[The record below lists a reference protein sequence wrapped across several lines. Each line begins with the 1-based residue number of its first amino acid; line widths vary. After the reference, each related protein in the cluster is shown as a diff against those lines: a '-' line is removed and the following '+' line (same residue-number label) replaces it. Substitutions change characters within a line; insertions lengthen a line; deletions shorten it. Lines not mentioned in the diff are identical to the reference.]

1 MKRTATQGTW
11 KTPPNMVYAKG
22 QESESPAPT
31 TAAATTTTAA
41 QPTTTTASVTGT
53 KMQLMGLPFPQ
64 QRRAVAPSMPTIFFN
79 PGAPPMQ
86 VAQPPPPAAAVAE
99 PPAPT
104 AIAPAP
110 APAKRK
116 SKKTTATTAAP
127 TSTAVEETV
136 PEAKEDKQ
144 KMLEH
149 SRTMARL
156 RRQQQ
161 RALTDSLESEFFELH
176 ATAAYLRALL
186 ASDNAN
192 SPLPKQE
199 KERVVHEAFER
210 AVTQLTPHVPSARS
224 QEMKTLVQSV
234 HRMQQEGGDDSVAPL
249 VQVPLAHHIQNLSL
263 SSDEQFGTFLAV
275 TLGSKKE
282 SFSFS
287 QERKRSSLLF
297 AVEETRGVFALMA
310 EEDAAPLVRCL
321 DFIDP
326 AVLGNN
332 GEVPQLLGSVRRLLL
347 MKRAAELLLCPA
359 LLSFPKTEHMVEQF
373 RDTLNAEQI
382 NRLLTWSIQNENTI
396 NSLKFAQPRH

>member
-1 MKRTATQGTW
+1 MKKAATQGTW

-22 QESESPAPT
+22 QDSESPAPPS
-31 TAAATTTTAA
+31 TTTAT
-41 QPTTTTASVTGT
+41 QTSASVSAAAAVTGT

-64 QRRAVAPSMPTIFFN
+64 QRRAVPSMPTMFFN
-79 PGAPPMQ
+79 PGPGAPPIQ
-86 VAQPPPPAAAVAE
+86 VAPPPPVAVVAVAE
-99 PPAPT
+99 PPPPP
-104 AIAPAP
+104 IAPAP
-110 APAKRK
+110 PKRK
-116 SKKTTATTAAP
+116 SKKSTTTVTVDEA
-127 TSTAVEETV
+127 V

-199 KERVVHEAFER
+199 KEKVVHEAFER

-234 HRMQQEGGDDSVAPL
+234 HRMQQEGGEDSVAPL
-249 VQVPLAHHIQNLSL
+249 VQVPLAHQIQNLSL
-263 SSDEQFGTFLAV
+263 SSEEQFGTFLAV

-297 AVEETRGVFALMA
+297 AMEETRGVFASLV
-310 EEDAAPLVRCL
+310 EEEAAPLVRCL

-332 GEVPQLLGSVRRLLL
+332 GEVPQLLSSVRRLLF
-347 MKRAAELLLCPA
+347 MKRATELLLCPA

-396 NSLKFAQPRH
+396 NSLKFTQPRH